1 MKTPTLVTC
10 LGVSEPAVGQRGEGA
25 GRPRGPRET
34 GKLAQ
39 PPPPAQYRDK
49 QGQ

>member
-10 LGVSEPAVGQRGEGA
+10 LRVSEPAVGWGGGA
-25 GRPRGPRET
+25 VRPRGPRET
-34 GKLAQ
+34 GQLAR